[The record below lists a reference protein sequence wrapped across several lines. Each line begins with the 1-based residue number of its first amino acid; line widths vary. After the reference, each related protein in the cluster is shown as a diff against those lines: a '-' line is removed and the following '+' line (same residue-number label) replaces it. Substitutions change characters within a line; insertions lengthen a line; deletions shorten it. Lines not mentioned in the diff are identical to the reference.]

1 MQSYFFCVFKF
12 SVLMKLLYVHIRL
25 FTYVSDVAVDTTR
38 LTCHYFVPV
47 LPFLYCLDP
56 KLALIAFS

>member
-1 MQSYFFCVFKF
+1 MQSYFFYVFK
-12 SVLMKLLYVHIRL
+12 SSDLMKLLNFHIRL

-38 LTCHYFVPV
+38 LTCHYFVPI

-56 KLALIAFS
+56 KLALMVFS